1 MFKICYVSTLPITI
15 KSFFLRELSYMREQ
29 GAVVTVICGYDPE
42 LNDVLSDKGIEFV
55 PLDIP
60 RGMDFGGTVRSTR
73 KLVRIFKSCQY
84 DMIQY
89 CTPNASLCASIAGRL
104 SGIRIRNYHMMGI
117 RYLSENGWK
126 KRMLKKAEKL
136 TCHLSSDVE
145 VVSKSNLE
153 LALSEGLFSSRKGI
167 VIWNGSS
174 GGVDLDRFDHSKKDT
189 WRNRIRENL
198 GLSDQTIL
206 YGFVGR
212 LNREK
217 GIEDLVTAFKNLDET
232 SQDKAALL
240 LVGEKEN
247 PEQVSSWVWEYIDE
261 RDNIFLEGHQR
272 DIEEYFAAIDVLVFP
287 SHREGFGNV
296 LIEAQAMGVPVV
308 SYEIPGPIDAM
319 VDNVTGLFVK
329 PYDTE
334 DLFDK
339 MFQLIDKEY
348 RKVLSQNSRAY
359 IEKHFDAN
367 ILVEHVWKRKIEL
380 LRKYGRKLT
389 DNKH

>member
-1 MFKICYVSTLPITI
+1 M
-15 KSFFLRELSYMREQ
+15 
-29 GAVVTVICGYDPE
+29 
-42 LNDVLSDKGIEFV
+42 
-55 PLDIP
+55 
-60 RGMDFGGTVRSTR
+60 
-73 KLVRIFKSCQY
+73 
-84 DMIQY
+84 
-89 CTPNASLCASIAGRL
+89 
-104 SGIRIRNYHMMGI
+104 
-117 RYLSENGWK
+117 
-126 KRMLKKAEKL
+126 
-136 TCHLSSDVE
+136 
-145 VVSKSNLE
+145 
-153 LALSEGLFSSRKGI
+153 
-167 VIWNGSS
+167 
-174 GGVDLDRFDHSKKDT
+174 
-189 WRNRIRENL
+189 
-198 GLSDQTIL
+198 
-206 YGFVGR
+206 
-212 LNREK
+212 
-217 GIEDLVTAFKNLDET
+217 
-232 SQDKAALL
+232 
-240 LVGEKEN
+240 
-247 PEQVSSWVWEYIDE
+247 EYIDE

-389 DNKH
+389 DNNH